1 MAVIVENNEIWLTGT
16 VGAYW
21 WDDGFTAV
29 DVAFALAQIGRSTDL
44 VVHLN
49 SGGGLA
55 SEGAAIHSQFASHKG
70 RVEIYV
76 EGIAASAASVVAMAA
91 DRLVMSL
98 GATLMIHDPAVLTSG
113 NIAEHRKSIDYLT
126 ALAAS
131 YADIYAEKTGKP
143 VDEMR
148 ALMAAETW
156 MTAEEA
162 VAAGFADGTT
172 AASLRAANDN
182 QPTAFAYRAYAHAP
196 AALTALADARGW
208 KPLPH
213 PAVAPTAKATS
224 PQPQPTR
231 EPTMPTIEDL
241 TAELAEAKA
250 KIATMDAAEK
260 RAVTEATARIQAI
273 MTAEAA
279 VTHPALA
286 RHLAYETEMT
296 AEAALAALAA
306 AGDATASSDPS
317 AGYAA
322 RRQSAAALAQ
332 PGGGGADRKSP
343 RAALADV
350 VSSLKKRR

>member
-29 DVAFALAQIGRSTDL
+29 DVAFALAQIGRSTDV

-70 RVEIYV
+70 RVEIFV

-98 GATLMIHDPAVLTSG
+98 GATLMIHDPAVMTSG

-131 YADIYAEKTGKP
+131 YADIYAEKTGKT

-172 AASLRAANDN
+172 AASPRAANDN

-208 KPLPH
+208 RPLPH
-213 PAVAPTAKATS
+213 PAVAPSAKASTPPPPAAPS
-224 PQPQPTR
+224 TEDPNMTDKTPAP
-231 EPTMPTIEDL
+231 EPTPAD
-241 TAELAEAKA
+241 AVAAAKA
-250 KIATMDAAEK
+250 
-260 RAVTEATARIQAI
+260 RIKAI
-273 MTAEAA
+273 TTAEAA
-279 VTHPALA
+279 VGREGLA
-286 RHLAYETEMT
+286 AHLAYETEMT
-296 AEAALAALAA
+296 AEAALTALASAPKA
-306 AGDATASSDPS
+306 AAETTPTD
-317 AGYAA
+317 YAA
-322 RRQSAAALAQ
+322 RRQAAADLAA
-332 PGGGGADRKSP
+332 PGTGTDPKKSTAALDP
-343 RAALADV
+343 RAVYA
-350 VSSLKKRR
+350 KRAAARASNLRR

>member
-16 VGAYW
+16 VGGYW

-29 DVAFALAQIGRSTDL
+29 DVAFALAQIGRSTDV

-70 RVEIYV
+70 RVEIFV
-76 EGIAASAASVVAMAA
+76 EGIAASAASIVAMAA

-98 GATLMIHDPAVLTSG
+98 GATLMIHDPAVTTSG
-113 NIAEHRKSIDYLT
+113 DIAEHRRSIDYLT

-131 YADIYAEKTGKP
+131 FADIYAEKTGRT

-162 VAAGFADGTT
+162 VASGFADDTT
-172 AASLRAANDN
+172 AASARAANDN

-213 PAVAPTAKATS
+213 PAVAPTAKATT
-224 PQPQPTR
+224 PPPRPTE
-231 EPTMPTIEDL
+231 EPTMTDTTTPAALPAT
-241 TAELAEAKA
+241 LAAVAAAKTRV
-250 KIATMDAAEK
+250 K
-260 RAVTEATARIQAI
+260 AI
-273 MTAEAA
+273 TTAEAA
-279 VTHPALA
+279 VG
-286 RHLAYETEMT
+286 RE
-296 AEAALAALAA
+296 ALAAHLAFETDLPAEEALATLATAPKAA
-306 AGDATASSDPS
+306 AETDPAT
-317 AGYAA
+317 YAA
-322 RRQSAAALAQ
+322 RRQAAADLAA
-332 PGGGGADRKSP
+332 PGSGGEKKPIAAFPEPKAVFAR
-343 RAALADV
+343 RAAA
-350 VSSLKKRR
+350 RR